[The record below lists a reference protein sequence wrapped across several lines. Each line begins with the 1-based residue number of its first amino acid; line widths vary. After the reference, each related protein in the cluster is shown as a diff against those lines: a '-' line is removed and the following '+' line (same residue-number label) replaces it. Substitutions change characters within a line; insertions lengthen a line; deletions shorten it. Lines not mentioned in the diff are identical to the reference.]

1 MMRSLLLPRTIGG
14 VAMTER
20 LNETNASS
28 HDQVAPREKRAEWE
42 RPQLRKL
49 DMGKAE
55 VSFNLDVDGPLRTS

>member
-1 MMRSLLLPRTIGG
+1 
-14 VAMTER
+14 MTER
-20 LNETNASS
+20 LNETKVIAPN
-28 HDQVAPREKRAEWE
+28 QVAPREKRAEWE